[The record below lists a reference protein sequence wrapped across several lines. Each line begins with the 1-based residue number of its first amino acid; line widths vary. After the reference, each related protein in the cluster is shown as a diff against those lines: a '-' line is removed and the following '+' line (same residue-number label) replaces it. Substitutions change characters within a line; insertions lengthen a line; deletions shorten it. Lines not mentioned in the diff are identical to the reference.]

1 MAEDRPF
8 LAGPFH
14 TSDLPPTPLRD
25 KRIAASA
32 WIEAPLD
39 LLHLGDALQEPV
51 EYRRRIGRFLLWRA
65 GPPVGEARYL
75 AVDPESGQTV
85 TFDLHGRQGDGNGAD
100 GRH

>member
-14 TSDLPPTPLRD
+14 TSNLPPTPLRD
-25 KRIAASA
+25 NRIAASA
-32 WIEAPLD
+32 WIEAPVA

-75 AVDPESGQTV
+75 AVDPDSGQR
-85 TFDLHGRQGDGNGAD
+85 L
-100 GRH
+100 